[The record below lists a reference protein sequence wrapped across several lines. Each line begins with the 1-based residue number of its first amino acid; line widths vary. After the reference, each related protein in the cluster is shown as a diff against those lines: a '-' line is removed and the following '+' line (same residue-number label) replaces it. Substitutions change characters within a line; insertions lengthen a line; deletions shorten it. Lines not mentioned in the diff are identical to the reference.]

1 MAGVKYVVFLAVV
14 NFLWSPGRGDDVVSC
29 TYMESCILPCSFQGG
44 DDAMILWTNATAQ
57 DTGETIHS
65 YYSNTDQL
73 ALQDQR
79 FKGRTS
85 LFRDQISRGNASLH
99 LTGVKV
105 QDQGRYKCSTS
116 SDSGIKESFINLIT
130 VDDPGLNRRD
140 SGSTPNSHS
149 AATSSQIVSPDNKNF
164 TRAESLPDIL
174 LKDSFEEFTPDI
186 TVDENEETYRFHC
199 SGPGLYQCTLT
210 GLVFHMEGEGDV
222 VYRIVSWNHR
232 ILANHHKKPAGP
244 LFDIKCLQ
252 QSVCQLH
259 LPHCEIRSTGGCEFL
274 TVAHVID
281 EGIEFI
287 TPHKI
292 TETHVIINIIEFSG
306 FGMVKDEDSPPDPV
320 RALVLLFYRPPT
332 DPDAESVLN
341 VLLLPKN
348 VVLRDVLRMRKEYTR
363 DERYIEISPHCDLI
377 PKQEYTLSTS
387 PEDDSVLVQPK
398 KAKFYEELDRNY
410 FPSFQVI
417 FKQIMKNIKLF
428 LIDTNSSSNVWESEV
443 FLTPTEVRN
452 SQRQSSQSLPSTQ
465 RLKYIR
471 TGFIDGISGPVL
483 QSLLDKLFEKK
494 VITEP
499 ERESANDMQN
509 KRDKA
514 RFVIDTVRKKG
525 EAASSEMIELL
536 CEIDPFLC
544 KHLGLI

>member
-1 MAGVKYVVFLAVV
+1 MAGVKCVVFLAVV

-29 TYMESCILPCSFQGG
+29 IHMESCILPCSFQGG
-44 DDAMILWTNATAQ
+44 DGAVIRWTDATAQ

-65 YYSNTDQL
+65 YYGNTDQL

-99 LTGVKV
+99 LTGVEV
-105 QDQGRYKCSTS
+105 QDQGRYKCYTST
-116 SDSGIKESFINLIT
+116 DSGNKESFINLIT
-130 VDDPGLNRRD
+130 VDEYFYYDYSD
-140 SGSTPNSHS
+140 DIFFTSTPPPP
-149 AATSSQIVSPDNKNF
+149 AAAAAAV
-164 TRAESLPDIL
+164 
-174 LKDSFEEFTPDI
+174 DSFEEFTPDI

-199 SGPGLYQCTLT
+199 SGPGLYQCSET

-232 ILANHHKKPAGP
+232 ILTNHHKKPAGP

-259 LPHCEIRSTGGCEFL
+259 LPHCEIRSTGGCQFL
-274 TVAHVID
+274 SVAHVID
-281 EGIEFI
+281 EGIEYI

-292 TETHVIINIIEFSG
+292 TETHVIINITGFSG
-306 FGMVKDEDSPPDPV
+306 FGNVKDEDSPPDPV

-332 DPDAESVLN
+332 DPDPESVLN
-341 VLLLPKN
+341 VLMLPNN
-348 VVLRDVLRMRKEYTR
+348 VVLRDVQRMRKESNE
-363 DERYIEISPHCDLI
+363 DERYIETPPYCELI
-377 PKQEYTLSTS
+377 PKQEYTLPTS

-398 KAKFYEELDRNY
+398 KAKFYEEFDRNY

-417 FKQIMKNIKLF
+417 FKQIMRNIKLS

-443 FLTPTEVRN
+443 FLTSTQVRN
-452 SQRQSSQSLPSTQ
+452 PQRQSSRSLPSTE
-465 RLKYIR
+465 RLMDIR
-471 TGFIDGISGPVL
+471 TGFINGISGPVL

-499 ERESANDMQN
+499 ERESGNDMQN
-509 KRDKA
+509 NA